1 MESFDSQNF
10 DVYWFGTVSPK
21 NVVVF
26 QTFESAGRNP
36 RSIEFVNQI
45 YIMTDTYIW
54 AEAHRPSNLN
64 DVIIP
69 ESVKT
74 QFHKFIEDGQ
84 LPNLLLTSASP
95 GTGKTTTA
103 KALCNELGV
112 KPLFINASINNSIDD
127 IRMTVTQYATTTAIS
142 MFGDEKQANHK
153 VVILDEADRLTSAA
167 QDAMK
172 GLIEEVHRN
181 CRFILTA
188 NTKSKIIDPL
198 QSRLTNIEFRFTQ
211 AESNKMMMQMLKRI
225 FEILEERK
233 VKYDKASVAGIVK
246 AYFPDN
252 RSLLTFLQIEA
263 KLGEIG
269 PGSLAKAA
277 AASPEA
283 LIEAMKAKKYKDVQ
297 NFLINNVDRL
307 SDDFYQKLY
316 VMLEKQLTDQSIPQ
330 LVLIL
335 GDYQKY
341 DSVVPNKQLHYLAM
355 CTEIM
360 MQAAW
365 K

>member
-1 MESFDSQNF
+1 MIES
-10 DVYWFGTVSPK
+10 
-21 NVVVF
+21 
-26 QTFESAGRNP
+26 
-36 RSIEFVNQI
+36 
-45 YIMTDTYIW
+45 YIW
-54 AEAHRPSNLN
+54 AEAFRPSNLD

-69 ESVKT
+69 EVVKT
-74 QFHKFIEDGQ
+74 QFRKFLEDGQ

-172 GLIEEVHRN
+172 GLIEEVHKN

-188 NTKSKIIDPL
+188 NTKSKIIEPL

-211 AESNKMMMQMLKRI
+211 ADSNKMMMQMLKRV
-225 FEILEERK
+225 FEILEKTETA
-233 VKYDKASVAGIVK
+233 YDKASVAGIVK

-263 KLGEIG
+263 KLGEVG
-269 PGSLAKAA
+269 PGSLAKAV

-283 LIEAMKAKKYKDVQ
+283 LVDAMKGKKYKEVQ
-297 NFLINNVDRL
+297 QYILNNIDRM
-307 SDDFYQKLY
+307 SDDFYERLFKI
-316 VMLEKQLTDQSIPQ
+316 MEPALTDQSIPQ
-330 LVLIL
+330 AVLVL

-341 DSVVPNKQLHYLAM
+341 DNVVPSKYLHYLAM
-355 CTEIM
+355 CTELM
-360 MQAAW
+360 MQVGF